1 MIINFNGFYAT
12 QALIGH
18 ICSDFMGTALAQ
30 RRHNEKCWVHETKVP
45 QRMDKAEIHLTFV
58 SGEKRS
64 YDPTTVTTLDI
75 LEELKL
81 HREKLDLD
89 TELENTAR
97 RYDFGTEDDDKKKD
111 KGGAAAKKKKK

>member
-1 MIINFNGFYAT
+1 
-12 QALIGH
+12 
-18 ICSDFMGTALAQ
+18 MGTALAQ

-58 SGEKRS
+58 NGDKRA
-64 YDPTTVTTLDI
+64 YDPTAVTTQDI

-81 HREKLDLD
+81 HREKVDLD
-89 TELENTAR
+89 AELELTAR
-97 RYDFGTEDDDKKKD
+97 RYDFGAEDDDKKKD